1 MKVFCYYL
9 KEALLKEFSVDVDVF
24 VSKKRRHVH
33 ITFKIPIP
41 EYQSFDQLIE
51 FIAKEWGKN
60 FFSDYKMTYPRLIN
74 PMRWWDGNLIM
85 LEKLCNKTV
94 DVINETL
101 TKKYHFV
108 KISQSKKG
116 HIYLIVKKKEED
128 WLVNKNASFTEILL
142 MY

>member
-1 MKVFCYYL
+1 
-9 KEALLKEFSVDVDVF
+9 
-24 VSKKRRHVH
+24 
-33 ITFKIPIP
+33 
-41 EYQSFDQLIE
+41 
-51 FIAKEWGKN
+51 
-60 FFSDYKMTYPRLIN
+60 
-74 PMRWWDGNLIM
+74 M

-128 WLVNKNASFTEILL
+128 
-142 MY
+142 